1 MTATARIALV
11 LVASLLLAAC
21 GSDGG
26 PGGGGNVAATVAG
39 DDIQS
44 SVVSTALDDFEK
56 TPAFDTLAQ
65 QGSEEQAR
73 RQFEQGYLSRLIRR
87 EVLETQA
94 TEMGVEVTA
103 AEVDDQLEQIKA
115 QFQGDESAFQDAL
128 KQQGISNTLLERFIR
143 DRVLEDE
150 LRQRVSGESAPS
162 TQELRD
168 YYQENIDQF
177 REVRV
182 SHILVTKR
190 ALADSLEKQIKAVPA
205 QRQPKLF
212 ARLAKKHSTD
222 GSASEGG
229 ALGWQNPSVYVGPF
243 AVALDEMKVGDVSDV
258 VPTQFGFHVIRLEGR
273 RTQPFEAV
281 RAQIATQLG
290 TEAQDSK
297 WQGFIVDAYKDAD
310 IEVNPRYGE
319 LDLETQQVVNA
330 QAEDVPGA
338 EEN

>member
-1 MTATARIALV
+1 MKAAARITLV
-11 LVASLLLAAC
+11 LVVSLLVAAC
-21 GSDGG
+21 GPDGG
-26 PGGGGNVAATVAG
+26 PGGAGNVAATVGG

-44 SVVSTALDDFEK
+44 SVVSSALDDFEK

-87 EVLETQA
+87 EVLEVQA
-94 TEMGVEVTA
+94 TEMGVEVTS
-103 AEVDDQLEQIKA
+103 AEVSEQLDQIKA
-115 QFQGDESAFQDAL
+115 QFQGDEAAFQDAL
-128 KQQGISNTLLERFIR
+128 KQQGITSALLERFIR

-150 LRQRVSGESAPS
+150 LRQRVSGDSAPS

-168 YYQENIDQF
+168 YYRENIDQY
-177 REVRV
+177 RQVRV

-190 ALADSLEKQIKAVPA
+190 ALAESLARQIKAAPA
-205 QRQPKLF
+205 DRRPKLF
-212 ARLAKKHSTD
+212 AQLAKEHSTD
-222 GSASEGG
+222 GSASQGG

-243 AVALDEMKVGDVSDV
+243 AVALDEMKVGEVSDV

-273 RTQPFEAV
+273 RTQPLEAV
-281 RAQIATQLG
+281 RGQIAAQLG
-290 TEAQDSK
+290 TEAQDSE
-297 WQGFIVDAYKDAD
+297 WQSFIIDAYKDAD

-330 QAEDVPGA
+330 EAKDVPGA
-338 EEN
+338 EE

>member
-1 MTATARIALV
+1 MKATARITVVVAVSLF
-11 LVASLLLAAC
+11 LVAC
-21 GSDGG
+21 GQDGG

-39 DDIQS
+39 DDIES
-44 SVVSTALDDFEK
+44 SVVSSALDDFEK

-103 AEVDDQLEQIKA
+103 TEVEDQLDQIKA

-128 KQQGISNTLLERFIR
+128 KQQGITNTLLERFIR

-150 LRQRVSGESAPS
+150 LRQRVSGDSAPS

-168 YYQENIDQF
+168 YYQKNIDQY

-190 ALADSLEKQIKAVPA
+190 ALAESLEKQIKGVPA
-205 QRQPKLF
+205 NRQPKLF

-222 GSASEGG
+222 GSASKGG
-229 ALGWQNPSVYVGPF
+229 SLGWQNPSVYVGPF
-243 AVALDEMKVGDVSDV
+243 AVALDQMKVGEVSDV

-290 TEAQDSK
+290 TEAQDTE

-319 LDLETQQVVNA
+319 LDLQTQQVVNA
-330 QAEDVPGA
+330 AAKDVPGA